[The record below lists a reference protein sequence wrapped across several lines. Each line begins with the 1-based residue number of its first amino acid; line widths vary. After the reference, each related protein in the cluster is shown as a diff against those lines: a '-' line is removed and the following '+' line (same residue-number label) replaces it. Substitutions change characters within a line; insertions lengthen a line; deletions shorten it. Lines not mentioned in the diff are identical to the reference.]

1 MFVPTLDP
9 SENLHFNK
17 IPKWSICTLKFE
29 KSGTRRHAWNPM
41 PVRERCKTS
50 VQKWHNHFPSK
61 TTSQTH
67 MYLASFNFKETGKYR
82 WDIWWASLYSHGFP
96 EGSDGKESACNVGD
110 RGSIPKSG
118 RSPSEGMKWK
128 PTPVFLPGKS
138 HGWRSLVGYS
148 PWGGKE
154 SDRSEWL
161 TLSTLHYIHMIS
173 IS

>member
-1 MFVPTLDP
+1 M
-9 SENLHFNK
+9 
-17 IPKWSICTLKFE
+17 
-29 KSGTRRHAWNPM
+29 
-41 PVRERCKTS
+41 
-50 VQKWHNHFPSK
+50 Q
-61 TTSQTH
+61 
-67 MYLASFNFKETGKYR
+67 KYR
-82 WDIWWASLYSHGFP
+82 GLLLP

-154 SDRSEWL
+154 SDRSE
-161 TLSTLHYIHMIS
+161 
-173 IS
+173 